1 MQRAQMQNSQ
11 GFTFVELIV
20 VLALLGF
27 IAMLTVGGIMRYG
40 ARQIFV
46 STVAEVTAQIEDAH
60 ARSVAMQHDSMYG
73 VFITATSV
81 TRFSGSVYDPLATDS
96 VTVTVP
102 TTVTLT
108 PSLTNGTSTVV
119 FSAVRGEASATGTL
133 LMVDTRTG
141 ASTTLTFFANGLV
154 Q

>member
-1 MQRAQMQNSQ
+1 MQRAQMQNNQ
-11 GFTFVELIV
+11 GFTFVELLV

-27 IAMLTVGGIMRYG
+27 IAVLTVGGIMRYG

-60 ARSVAMQHDSMYG
+60 ARSVAMQHDSTYG

-102 TTVTLT
+102 TTMTLT
-108 PSLTNGTSTVV
+108 PLLTNGTTTVV
-119 FSAVRGEASATGTL
+119 FSAVRGEPSATGTL

-141 ASTTLTFFANGLV
+141 ASTTLTFFASGLV